1 VHGGTLTFVALGL
14 VVAAGGVA
22 GRWRLRRVDE
32 LGRPLAFPVV
42 SVALLGVL
50 AATAA
55 TPEALRVR
63 QERRLAGAASVL
75 AGRPVTVRCQGFG
88 AAFVDSGLELG
99 YVRYGVDGVPERS
112 ALIKRDQCR
121 DLAAYLRAG
130 KDRPSR
136 AQVIAVHVLTHEAM
150 HMAGITDEGLAECAA
165 VQRDA
170 RTAALLG
177 APAGAARVL
186 AGDYWRTV
194 YPYLPGGYRSAGCVP
209 GGPLDEH
216 LPDPPWGS
224 PGA

>member
-22 GRWRLRRVDE
+22 GRWRLRRVDG

-42 SVALLGVL
+42 SVVLLGVL
-50 AATAA
+50 AAGAA
-55 TPEALRVR
+55 TPDLLRAR
-63 QERRLAGAASVL
+63 QERRLARAASAL
-75 AGRPVTVRCQGFG
+75 AGGPVAVHFQGFG
-88 AAFVDSGLELG
+88 AAFVDTGPELG
-99 YVRYGVDGVPERS
+99 YVRYRADGIPERS
-112 ALIKRDQCR
+112 TLIKRDQCR
-121 DLAAYLRAG
+121 DLAAYLRSG

-170 RTAALLG
+170 RTAVLLG
-177 APAGAARVL
+177 APAGPARAL
-186 AGDYWRTV
+186 AGAYWRGV
-194 YPYLPGGYRSAGCVP
+194 YPYLPGGYRSAGCIP

-216 LPDPPWGS
+216 LPDPPWG
-224 PGA
+224 PAGA